1 MSLVSKYLSRV
12 SDFLVEKFNP
22 SQSRISQDHGTSI
35 YSDSKVS
42 YRNAFDKLEAVN
54 RGVSMI
60 VNGCASMDYDVKDS
74 LGSSIIPGARKK
86 QVSNLL
92 NFRPN
97 PYQSAQEFRKNVFT
111 DLILEGNAFIYYD
124 GAFIYHLPA
133 ASVEIL
139 TDEKT
144 FIKGYKY
151 NGTIEFSESEVF
163 SFKDISSDNIYRGS
177 SRLQAAQ
184 ASINTL
190 NNMQSFQDN
199 FFSNG
204 AVFGLVFTSD
214 NTLSKTA
221 KENTINNWLA
231 KYNPKLGGKRPIIL
245 DSGLKPHSISNTT
258 FKDMDF
264 DSSMLTHSKKI
275 LHTLGVPPI
284 LLDGGNNANIAPNL
298 KLFYLETILPIVRA
312 YTSALERYFGFDI
325 EPITDT
331 VSALQPELKDKTDSI
346 VSLVN
351 NGLITQN
358 EGRSEIRYDIIADK
372 KYDILRDPKNITG
385 SATDPSTG
393 GRPPEDKQE

>member
-1 MSLVSKYLSRV
+1 MSLVSKAFAKV
-12 SDFLVEKFNP
+12 SDFIVEKLNP
-22 SQSRISQDHGTSI
+22 AQNRISQDHGTSI
-35 YSDSKVS
+35 NTDSKIS
-42 YRNAFDKLEAVN
+42 YRIAFDKLEAVS
-54 RGVSMI
+54 RGVNMI
-60 VNGCASMDYDVKDS
+60 VNGCASLDYDIKES
-74 LGSSIIPGARKK
+74 LASSIIPGAKKK
-86 QVSNLL
+86 QVLNLI

-97 PYQSAQEFRKNVFT
+97 PYQSAQDFRKNIFS
-111 DLILEGNAFIYYD
+111 DFLFEGNVFIYYD

-133 ASVEIL
+133 ANVEIL

-151 NGTIEFSESEVF
+151 NGQIEFSENEVF

-177 SRLQAAQ
+177 SRLQSAQ
-184 ASINTL
+184 KSIDTL
-190 NNMQSFQDN
+190 YNMQSFQDN
-199 FFSNG
+199 FFTNG
-204 AVFGLVFTSD
+204 AVFGLVLTSD

-221 KENTINNWLA
+221 KENTINNWIQ
-231 KYNPKLGGKRPIIL
+231 KYNPKLGGKRPVIL
-245 DSGLKPHSISNTT
+245 DSGLKPYPIAQTT

-264 DSSMLTHSKKI
+264 DASMVTHSKKI
-275 LHTLGVPPI
+275 LHALGVPPI

-325 EPITDT
+325 EAVTAT
-331 VSALQPELKDKTDSI
+331 VSALQPEIKDKTDSV

-358 EGRSEIRYDIIADK
+358 EGRIELRYDKMADP

-393 GRPPEDKQE
+393 GRPEKGK